1 MRKPLIGI
9 NSDLND
15 SGKGHL
21 YRHPY
26 LFVYTNYFDAITR
39 AGGIPVLLPF
49 LEDDHDVVELI
60 GQLDG
65 LLLIGCLG
73 DIDQKIYQGQRTE
86 AANLMPERRQ
96 NFDLKL
102 IKQAMADKELPVLAI
117 CSGVQLLN
125 VACGGSLHQDITDCG
140 QSSDKHMQL
149 ERSNE
154 LVHPINADPNSR
166 LGRLLQAETLGV
178 NSMHHQA
185 IAEVASGFKV
195 SARADD
201 GVIEAIEFE
210 GDQFLLGVQW
220 HPERLPNET
229 IHQRLFQSLVEQ
241 ASQ

>member
-26 LFVYTNYFDAITR
+26 LFVYTNYFDAITQ

-49 LEDDHDVVELI
+49 LEDDDDVVEMI
-60 GQLDG
+60 SRLDG

-73 DIDQKIYQGQRTE
+73 DIDPKIYQGQRAE
-86 AANLMPERRQ
+86 AENLMPERRQ

-102 IKQAMADKELPVLAI
+102 IKRAMTDKKLPVLGI
-117 CSGVQLLN
+117 CSGIQLLN

-140 QSSDKHMQL
+140 KNSKKHMQL
-149 ERSNE
+149 ERPQE
-154 LVHPINADPNSR
+154 LVHPISVDPNSG
-166 LGRLLQAETLGV
+166 LGRLLQVETLGV

-185 IAEVASGFKV
+185 IAEVAPGFKV
-195 SARADD
+195 VARADD
-201 GVIEAIEFE
+201 GIIEAIEFE
-210 GDQFLLGVQW
+210 GDEFILGVQW

-229 IHQRLFQSLVEQ
+229 IHQRLFQRLVEHS
-241 ASQ
+241 SQ